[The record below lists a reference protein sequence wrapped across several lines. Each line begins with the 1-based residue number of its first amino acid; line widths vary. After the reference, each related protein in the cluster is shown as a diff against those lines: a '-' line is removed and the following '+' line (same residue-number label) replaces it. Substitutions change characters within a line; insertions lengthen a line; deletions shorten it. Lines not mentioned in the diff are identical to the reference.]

1 MCRDALRV
9 RRPLPALRP
18 DTANGRAEPAAKR
31 QKCPMPE
38 QMSPAQVDTKLGKG
52 ASAAGWTGKLYGVQ
66 RAPNY
71 FHKIAGK
78 QNSARDAKAARL
90 RLLETGS

>member
-1 MCRDALRV
+1 
-9 RRPLPALRP
+9 
-18 DTANGRAEPAAKR
+18 
-31 QKCPMPE
+31 MPE

-66 RAPNY
+66 RVPNY

-78 QNSARDAKAARL
+78 QNSAKDAKAARV
-90 RLLETGS
+90 RLLDGREAEALLRGAQGDGPVALST